1 MNGLLRTGLA
11 SWLLLAAGPALADE
25 VRLRD
30 GTVVAGEVLAVEA
43 SGVRVRVAGG
53 GERALP
59 AADLDPESHTALL
72 AARAGEKPADRL
84 ALARTLLRA
93 GLHGPARIEARSAA
107 EADPSLAVAGAQV
120 LSEANEAEA
129 RALLGRGL
137 ARIAGGEADAGRRLL
152 LEVVNRFP
160 LSAAMTGAADAL
172 LRDPAPPPPAPPA
185 VAGPPAPAEEP
196 AALRPLSALLARAA
210 KLRDD
215 AAKVPVERGDRRQKA
230 LGEAEEA
237 LLEAARAVP
246 ALRRAAAAPAPGI
259 EKKEA
264 EIRAALVS
272 LYTAASRLLVESRD
286 ASAARVFLYR
296 GLALAPSDPE
306 LLGLQTL
313 ITRATFDEDPWHMTM
328 GELSRRVAA
337 GTATAEMVRIYRR
350 RTGTEDP
357 GAPPSGR

>member
-1 MNGLLRTGLA
+1 MKGIGTVA
-11 SWLLLAAGPALADE
+11 CAAAAGLFLGPDVARADE
-25 VRLRD
+25 VRLR
-30 GTVVAGEVLAVEA
+30 GGGVVSGEVVSADA

-53 GERALP
+53 GERAV
-59 AADLDPESHTALL
+59 AAAELDPDGHYALL
-72 AARAGEKPADRL
+72 AARAGETPADRL
-84 ALARTLLRA
+84 ALSRVLLAA

-107 EADPSLAVAGAQV
+107 EGDPSLAVAAGRL

-129 RALLGRGL
+129 HGLLDRGL

-160 LSAAMTGAADAL
+160 LSAAMPGAADAL
-172 LRDPAPPPPAPPA
+172 LRDPAPA
-185 VAGPPAPAEEP
+185 VAGPPAPSEEP
-196 AALRPLSALLARAA
+196 PALRRLSELVGKAA
-210 KLRDD
+210 KLR
-215 AAKVPVERGDRRQKA
+215 AEAEKVPAERGDRRQKA
-230 LGEAEEA
+230 VGEAEEA
-237 LLEAARAVP
+237 LLDAARAVP
-246 ALRRAAAAPAPGI
+246 ALRRAGAVPAADL

-272 LYTAASRLLVESRD
+272 LYTVAARLLVESRD

-313 ITRATFDEDPWHMTM
+313 ITRATFDEDPWHMPM

-337 GTATAEMVRIYRR
+337 GTATAEMLRIYRR
-350 RTGTEDP
+350 RTGTEDT
-357 GAPPSGR
+357 GAPPSGRSWR